1 MKVCFNGCSFTVGEG
16 FPEQQRDQYIYD
28 RLLSQRFNFESTN
41 VAVGGSSNYTIFM
54 RSAAEIVSNKYDLVF
69 TQWTA
74 LNRVWFYPGPDTE
87 FFTNDQRSPDYN
99 YRDLYLNTNQ
109 KKTFCDTI
117 LLMNHDYNNILEL
130 VDYCTILTR
139 LAELNSTKLV
149 FINGILPWQDDL
161 SKPLGTDL
169 SSSLSAYTK
178 SILDF
183 ENRSDDEIIKFF
195 TKLQTKFTKLDQSL
209 WANLF
214 TSFAKKA
221 AVTDTGPLGHHPGIA
236 SHQWMAN
243 TIAEHMISYSMIEK

>member
-1 MKVCFNGCSFTVGEG
+1 MKVCFNGCSFTLGEG
-16 FPEQQRDQYIYD
+16 FPVGQRDQYIYD
-28 RLLSQRFNFESTN
+28 RLLSHRFNFESTN

-54 RSAAEIVSNKYDLVF
+54 RSANEIASNKHDIVV

-87 FFTNDQRSPDYN
+87 FFTNDQRSPDYK

-109 KKTFCDTI
+109 KKTFCDTV

-130 VDYCTILTR
+130 IDYCNILTN
-139 LAELNSTKLV
+139 LAKMNSTRLV
-149 FINGILPWQDDL
+149 FVNGILPWQDDL
-161 SKPLGTDL
+161 TKPLTIDL
-169 SSSLSAYTK
+169 ASFLSDYTK

-183 ENRSDDEIIKFF
+183 ENRGDDEIRKFF
-195 TKLQTKFTKLDQSL
+195 TKLQTKFNKLEQSL

-214 TSFAKKA
+214 TSMAKKA
-221 AVTDTGPLGHHPGIA
+221 SVTDTGPMGHHPGIQ

-243 TIAEHMISYSMIEK
+243 TIAEHMINYLIVEK